1 MAQMKLIY
9 TTAEKLNSLT
19 LADGQIIYVPNDNI
33 IALDMRGQR
42 FIYKTIRTFTTDAER
57 LNAVFISPGFY
68 YVEETNIIWRYT
80 ANKVWRQI
88 TSAKTS
94 PIIYGETKE
103 VFPQIGEEGILF
115 YTDNGIYNWKPQ
127 LNEYNL
133 IANANTWGS
142 I

>member
-9 TTAEKLNSLT
+9 TTAEKLNSLN

-42 FIYKTIRTFTTDAER
+42 FIYKTIRTFATDAER

-80 ANKVWRQI
+80 ANKIWRQI
-88 TSAKTS
+88 TSPEKT

-103 VFPQIGEEGILF
+103 VFPEIGEEGILF

>member
-9 TTAEKLNSLT
+9 TTAEKLNSLSLT
-19 LADGQIIYVPNDNI
+19 DGQIIYVPNDNI

-80 ANKVWRQI
+80 ANKV
-88 TSAKTS
+88 
-94 PIIYGETKE
+94 
-103 VFPQIGEEGILF
+103 
-115 YTDNGIYNWKPQ
+115 
-127 LNEYNL
+127 
-133 IANANTWGS
+133 
-142 I
+142 

>member
-9 TTAEKLNSLT
+9 TTAEKLSSLN

-42 FIYKTIRTFTTDAER
+42 FIYKTIRTFATDAER

-80 ANKVWRQI
+80 ANKIWRQI
-88 TSAKTS
+88 TSPEKT

-103 VFPQIGEEGILF
+103 VFPEIGEEGILF

>member
-1 MAQMKLIY
+1 MAQIKLIY
-9 TTAEKLNSLT
+9 TTAKKLDSLPKVN
-19 LADGQIIYVPNDNI
+19 GQVIFVPNDNI
-33 IALDMRGQR
+33 LALDMQGQR
-42 FIYKTIRTFTTDAER
+42 FLYKTIRTFTTDAER

-88 TSAKTS
+88 TSIKTS